1 LLRDGHVSLYGLVV
15 PRLVLINGAPGSGK
29 STLGGRYVDEHQL
42 ALALDID
49 VVRAMLGGWLDRPTE
64 AGLLARRLALA
75 MARVQLLSGRDVVV
89 PQFLGRLDF
98 VLELE
103 QLSVDVG
110 AQFVEVAL
118 ISDAQDAARRFL
130 RRSAAPLSDGHRDA
144 AALLERLGGVDA
156 LPQMYARLLDVVAQR
171 PATFTITTV
180 EGEIEQAYRA
190 LVSHLDGAASLG
202 PPPDQ

>member
-1 LLRDGHVSLYGLVV
+1 V

-49 VVRAMLGGWLDRPTE
+49 VVRAMLGGWLDQPTE
-64 AGLLARRLALA
+64 AGLLARRLARA
-75 MARVQLLSGRDVVV
+75 QLLSGLNVVV

-98 VLELE
+98 VHELK
-103 QLSVDVG
+103 QLPVDVG

-118 ISDAQDAARRFL
+118 LSDAQDAARRFL

-144 AALLERLGGVDA
+144 AALLERLGGVDT
-156 LPQMYARLLDVVAQR
+156 LPQMYARLLELVAQR
-171 PATFTITTV
+171 PATFIIATV

-190 LVSHLDGAASLG
+190 LVGHLDGPSSLG
-202 PPPDQ
+202 PPPDR